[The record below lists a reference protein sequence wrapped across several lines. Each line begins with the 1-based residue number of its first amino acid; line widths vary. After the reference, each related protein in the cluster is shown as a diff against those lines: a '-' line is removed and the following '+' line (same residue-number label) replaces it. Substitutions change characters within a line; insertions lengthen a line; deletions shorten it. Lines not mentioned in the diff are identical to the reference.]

1 MKTQSTLSLL
11 FTCLSL
17 ALGITT
23 VTGCSGGSDDNRTTT
38 VESYSCSTKG
48 PCPGDPEPTADQA
61 AACEQLSADSTCGA
75 AFQAYSLCAYSAA
88 RCSDSSLSDPDADS
102 TSTDCVAEYAT
113 YTTCLGNKDLS
124 DGGSTATP

>member
-1 MKTQSTLSLL
+1 MKTHSPLSVL

-17 ALGITT
+17 ALGIAT
-23 VTGCSGGSDDNRTTT
+23 VSGCSSSGDDNRTTT
-38 VESYSCSTKG
+38 VESYSCSNKG
-48 PCPGDPEPTADQA
+48 PCPGDPMPTADET

-102 TSTDCVAEYAT
+102 TSTDCAAEYAT
-113 YTTCLGNKDLS
+113 YTTCLGNKNVDA
-124 DGGSTATP
+124 GNATP